1 MPYREIT
8 IKTDEKHTEELQGFL
23 YTLPI
28 GGLVIDDPKDAWEV
42 KETAPYWV
50 VVEDDLLREKDAPI
64 FVRVYIDEVQIG
76 AEKPRLDAFLKE
88 NPDMGTQ
95 IHEQTVDE
103 DSWAESWKQF
113 FKPLPIGEKLL
124 IRPTW
129 EEVDEKDRVIL
140 SIDPGMAF
148 GSGTHETTQLCLERL
163 EKVDLKDQNV
173 ADIGCGSGILS
184 IAAAL
189 FGAKHIQA
197 VDIEP
202 MSIRMT
208 EENAEVNGVEDK
220 IDARLG
226 DLLQG
231 IQGPVKLLV
240 SNILAEILLIM
251 IPEMKAVTETGSEI
265 IFSGIIVEKEQAIV
279 DALKENNYEILY
291 TGQEGGWSVVHA
303 RRVA

>member
-8 IKTDEKHTEELQGFL
+8 IKTDDAHIEELQGFL
-23 YTLPI
+23 YTMPI

-42 KETAPYWV
+42 KDTAPYWV

-64 FVRVYIDEVQIG
+64 YVRVFIDEVQVDE
-76 AEKPRLDAFLKE
+76 EKPRLDAFLKE
-88 NPDMGTQ
+88 NPHMGSQ
-95 IHEQTVDE
+95 VAQQTVDE
-103 DSWAESWKQF
+103 DSWADSWKKF

-129 EEVDEKDRVIL
+129 EEVDPQGRVVL

-163 EKVDLKDQNV
+163 EKVDLQDAKV

-184 IAAAL
+184 IATAL
-189 FGAKHIQA
+189 YGAKHIQA
-197 VDIEP
+197 IDIEP

-208 EENAEVNGVEDK
+208 NENAEENGVAEK

-226 DLLQG
+226 DLLDG
-231 IQGPVKLLV
+231 VKGPVKLIV
-240 SNILAEILLIM
+240 SNILAEILLTM
-251 IPEMKAVTETGSEI
+251 IPTMKDVTEVGSEI
-265 IFSGIIVEKEQAIV
+265 IFSGIIVEKEQEVV
-279 DALKENNYEILY
+279 DSLKAHGYDILY
-291 TGQEGGWSVVHA
+291 TGQDGGWSVVHA
-303 RRVA
+303 KRVQ